1 MAAPTA
7 AWFRGIILKVIV
19 IALVALVL
27 SFVAFSFYV
36 SQPVVEGTRG
46 GFKPVIADRA
56 DALTFGRSAEG
67 LILVT
72 QHEGDALIGV
82 NLTKRFGGDKTADL
96 IAFVADLDQ
105 TTLPDENAIS
115 ERFPL
120 EELVMPLSY
129 HYPSV
134 AAGTNF
140 KEHAEEIYSDDPP
153 FLFPKVTEAGNW
165 NEGVPFL
172 PRLDFEAEL
181 CMFPLADIESADS
194 LSEYGLVLCNDFT
207 DRWTLLK
214 ELDLGEPLGLT
225 GFASGKGCEK
235 CLPTGYLLVVPRAP
249 DFYLSLDL
257 SLYVN
262 DELRQRF
269 RMADVIL
276 PIEEIVSRSFEHQKT
291 DYRRGNERVSLLPHG
306 YIPKG
311 TLMLTGTAA
320 GVLFKPANI
329 WNQGFYLQAGDV
341 VRTEATYLG
350 HLENTVEAP

>member
-1 MAAPTA
+1 M
-7 AWFRGIILKVIV
+7 KVIV
-19 IALVALVL
+19 ITLIALLLA
-27 SFVAFSFYV
+27 FAAFSFYV
-36 SQPVVEGTRG
+36 SQPVVEGSRG
-46 GFKPVIADRA
+46 SFEPVIANPT
-56 DALTFGRSAEG
+56 DALTFARVPEG

-82 NLTKRFGGDKTADL
+82 NLTARFGEARTADL
-96 IAFVADLDQ
+96 IDFAADFHQ
-105 TTLPDENAIS
+105 AALPDVKESA

-120 EELVMPLSY
+120 DDLVSPLAY

-153 FLFPKVTEAGNW
+153 FLFPKLAEAGRW

-181 CMFPLADIESADS
+181 CMFPLADIKSAGS
-194 LSEYGLVLCNDFT
+194 PAEYGLVLCNDFT

-235 CLPTGYLLVVPRAP
+235 CLPTGYLVVIPRTP
-249 DFYLSLDL
+249 DFYLSLNL

-262 DELRQRF
+262 DELRQQF
-269 RMADVIL
+269 RMADLIL
-276 PIEEIVSRSFEHQKT
+276 PIEEIVSQAFRNRNA
-291 DYRRGNERVSLLPHG
+291 DYRKADEAVSLLPHDH
-306 YIPKG
+306 IPKG
-311 TLMLTGTAA
+311 TLILTGTAA

-350 HLENTVEAP
+350 HLENTIEALRRN